1 MDFLPFVFI
10 FISRER
16 ASDDKKTKLKIH
28 FIKYF
33 FELKDSMQRLLV
45 TSASSRDDRL
55 CMPFDYSMKQ
65 FLHCV
70 WHPCTRDQM
79 RYDRIASHS
88 AGVTNSAALIYTW
101 NENVPNAHLWWCTTT
116 TTTKGVRRRNQK
128 KLKRLQKTTQW
139 TSGRN
144 KLMCNMNVVYVFF
157 LPLSLARSFLSREH

>member
-1 MDFLPFVFI
+1 MERLRDIPRWI
-10 FISRER
+10 FSHSLFHIHVER

-28 FIKYF
+28 FIKYL
-33 FELKDSMQRLLV
+33 FELLQETMQRLLV

-70 WHPCTRDQM
+70 WHFNIHAHETKCDMIALPCI
-79 RYDRIASHS
+79 IALSRS
-88 AGVTNSAALIYTW
+88 NQQRLCTW

-139 TSGRN
+139 PSG
-144 KLMCNMNVVYVFF
+144 KKQIDV
-157 LPLSLARSFLSREH
+157 